1 MAVSQQ
7 QTQQKSATA
16 TPEMTSPQKKFITA
30 RVANVEASTAHEKA
44 KTILELMNSKAWEF
58 MNELQQQEVI
68 SRYLGL
74 LL

>member
-16 TPEMTSPQKKFITA
+16 PEMTSPQKKFITA